1 MVSIREKRKKMS
13 EEAKTTIHQEDLL
26 ESDILQII
34 KSESGQ
40 QECFKQTTAFVLF
53 GASVIS
59 FLLLKV

>member
-1 MVSIREKRKKMS
+1 MS